1 MIPFVLRYF
10 LTGLLA
16 VILSIIFGM
25 VYSSTMIF
33 KCVRHNVTDED
44 TAWIMDPFVQP
55 GKMVASGF
63 RKDRKTALG
72 MIMTMIKNLLL
83 WPVAITLNV
92 VRSVFPAISEI
103 NRRYQAII
111 HKNDL
116 YE

>member
-1 MIPFVLRYF
+1 MLSFVLRYF

-16 VILSIIFGM
+16 VILSIIFSM
-25 VYSSTMIF
+25 VYSFTMVF
-33 KCVRHNVTDED
+33 KCVKHNVTDGD

-72 MIMTMIKNLLL
+72 MIMTIMKNFLL
-83 WPVAITLNV
+83 WPATITLNV
-92 VRSVFPAISEI
+92 VKSAFPAISEI
-103 NRRYQAII
+103 NRRYQVII